1 MSFRPPSCGNLLLEI
16 SPAAYTQL
24 PPEKELLDDIK
35 KGDRSALHQLYSRYV
50 GYAMAVG
57 LRYVPDRDDLND
69 VIQDSF
75 VKILSSVNRFEYRGE
90 GSLKGWVLRIVSNEA
105 INFIKQKAKFSF
117 VDEFPDEIEEQ
128 EPDVDKV
135 PPQVLNQII
144 SELPDGY
151 RMVLNLYVF
160 EQKSHKEI
168 AEMLDIKEST
178 SASQYLRAKKL
189 LASKINNYLKN
200 KEYE

>member
-1 MSFRPPSCGNLLLEI
+1 MKS
-16 SPAAYTQL
+16 
-24 PPEKELLDDIK
+24 EKELLDDIK
-35 KGDRSALHQLYSRYV
+35 KGDRSELHQLYSRYV

-69 VIQDSF
+69 VIQNSF

-90 GSLKGWVLRIVSNEA
+90 GSLKGWILRIVSNEA
-105 INFIKQKAKFSF
+105 INFIKQKTKFSF

-128 EPDVDKV
+128 DPDVDKV
-135 PPQVLNQII
+135 PPQVLNQMI

>member
-1 MSFRPPSCGNLLLEI
+1 MKS
-16 SPAAYTQL
+16 
-24 PPEKELLDDIK
+24 EKELLDDIK
-35 KGDRSALHQLYSRYV
+35 KGDRGALHQLYSRYV

-90 GSLKGWVLRIVSNEA
+90 GSLKGWILRIVSNEA
-105 INFIKQKAKFSF
+105 INFIKQKTKFSF

>member
-1 MSFRPPSCGNLLLEI
+1 MTSKKATGVRC
-16 SPAAYTQL
+16 
-24 PPEKELLDDIK
+24 IK
-35 KGDRSALHQLYSRYV
+35 LYSRYV

-90 GSLKGWVLRIVSNEA
+90 GSLKGWILRIVSNEA
-105 INFIKQKAKFSF
+105 INFIKQKTKFSF

-128 EPDVDKV
+128 DPDVDKV
-135 PPQVLNQII
+135 PPQVLNQMI

>member
-1 MSFRPPSCGNLLLEI
+1 MKS
-16 SPAAYTQL
+16 
-24 PPEKELLDDIK
+24 EKELLDDIK
-35 KGDRSALHQLYSRYV
+35 KGDRRALHQLYSRYV

-90 GSLKGWVLRIVSNEA
+90 GSLKGWILRIVSNEA
-105 INFIKQKAKFSF
+105 INFIKQKTKFSF
-117 VDEFPDEIEEQ
+117 IDEFPDEIEEQ

-135 PPQVLNQII
+135 PPQVLNQMI

>member
-1 MSFRPPSCGNLLLEI
+1 MKS
-16 SPAAYTQL
+16 
-24 PPEKELLDDIK
+24 EKELLDDIK
-35 KGDRSALHQLYSRYV
+35 KGDRSGLHQLYSRYV

-90 GSLKGWVLRIVSNEA
+90 GSLKGWILRIVSNEA
-105 INFIKQKAKFSF
+105 INFIKQKTKFSF

-128 EPDVDKV
+128 DPDVDKV
-135 PPQVLNQII
+135 PPQVLNQMI

-189 LASKINNYLKN
+189 LASKINNYLRN

>member
-1 MSFRPPSCGNLLLEI
+1 MKS
-16 SPAAYTQL
+16 
-24 PPEKELLDDIK
+24 EKELLDDIK
-35 KGDRSALHQLYSRYV
+35 KGDRSVLHQLYSRYV

-90 GSLKGWVLRIVSNEA
+90 GSLKGWILRIVSNEA
-105 INFIKQKAKFSF
+105 INFIKQKTKFSF

-128 EPDVDKV
+128 DPDVDKV
-135 PPQVLNQII
+135 PPQVLNQMI

>member
-1 MSFRPPSCGNLLLEI
+1 MKS
-16 SPAAYTQL
+16 
-24 PPEKELLDDIK
+24 EKELLDDIK

-57 LRYVPDRDDLND
+57 LRYVPDCDDLND
-69 VIQDSF
+69 IIQDSF

-90 GSLKGWVLRIVSNEA
+90 GSLKGWILRIVSNEA
-105 INFIKQKAKFSF
+105 INFIKQKTKFSF

-128 EPDVDKV
+128 DPDVDKV
-135 PPQVLNQII
+135 PPQVLNQMI

-168 AEMLDIKEST
+168 ADMLDIKEST

>member
-1 MSFRPPSCGNLLLEI
+1 MKS
-16 SPAAYTQL
+16 
-24 PPEKELLDDIK
+24 EKELLDDIK
-35 KGDRSALHQLYSRYV
+35 KGDRGALHQLYSRYV

-105 INFIKQKAKFSF
+105 INFIKQKTKFSF

>member
-1 MSFRPPSCGNLLLEI
+1 MKS
-16 SPAAYTQL
+16 
-24 PPEKELLDDIK
+24 EKELLDDIK
-35 KGDRSALHQLYSRYV
+35 KGDRNALHQLYSRYV

-90 GSLKGWVLRIVSNEA
+90 GSLKGWILRIVSNEA
-105 INFIKQKAKFSF
+105 INFIKQKTKFSF

-128 EPDVDKV
+128 DPDVDKV
-135 PPQVLNQII
+135 PPQVLNQMI

>member
-1 MSFRPPSCGNLLLEI
+1 MKS
-16 SPAAYTQL
+16 
-24 PPEKELLDDIK
+24 EKELLDDIK
-35 KGDRSALHQLYSRYV
+35 KGDRCALHQLYSRYV

-57 LRYVPDRDDLND
+57 LRCVPDRDDLND

-90 GSLKGWVLRIVSNEA
+90 GSLKGWILRIVSNEA
-105 INFIKQKAKFSF
+105 INFIKQKTKFSF

-128 EPDVDKV
+128 VPDVDKV
-135 PPQVLNQII
+135 PPQVLNQMI

>member
-1 MSFRPPSCGNLLLEI
+1 
-16 SPAAYTQL
+16 
-24 PPEKELLDDIK
+24 
-35 KGDRSALHQLYSRYV
+35 
-50 GYAMAVG
+50 MAVG

-90 GSLKGWVLRIVSNEA
+90 GSLKGWILRIVSNEA
-105 INFIKQKAKFSF
+105 INFIKQKTKFSF

-128 EPDVDKV
+128 NPDVDKV
-135 PPQVLNQII
+135 PPQVLNQMI

-189 LASKINNYLKN
+189 LASKINNYLKK